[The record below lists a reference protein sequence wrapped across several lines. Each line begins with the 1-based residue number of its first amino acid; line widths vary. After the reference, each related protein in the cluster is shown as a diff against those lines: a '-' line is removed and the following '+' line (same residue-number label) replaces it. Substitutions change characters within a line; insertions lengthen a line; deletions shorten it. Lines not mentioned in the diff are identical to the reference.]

1 MIDGPFAL
9 ALTAGMVATVN
20 PCGFAM
26 LPAYLS
32 FFLGIEGQ
40 QHGDAVGSGARLRRA
55 LVVSLAVSL
64 GFLVVFA
71 LLGAVINA
79 GTQWVLDAA
88 KYATIVIGIA
98 MVVLGIAMLA
108 GYRLPLTT
116 PKLEAGGKDRTLRS
130 MFLFGVSYAVAS
142 LGCTIPTFLAVVIG
156 TFTRESFL
164 SGMLTVVAYGLGMA
178 LVLTTLTVTLAL
190 AEGGFL
196 RVLRTGMRYVDRFAG
211 AFLVLAGAYLVYY
224 WTFNLSTNNGLDS
237 TTGGGL
243 AATMER
249 WSGRL
254 QTFLSD
260 LGWERLLV
268 ICLAVVGVG
277 VVAVWAGRSRGR
289 GAPTE
294 LPPSADA
301 ADADDADAPG
311 TNAPLEP
318 R

>member
-32 FFLGIEGQ
+32 FFLGLEGQ
-40 QHGDAVGSGARLRRA
+40 QSGAAAQDSSARLRRA
-55 LVVSLAVSL
+55 LLVSLAVSL
-64 GFLVVFA
+64 GFLVVFGV
-71 LLGAVINA
+71 LGAVINA

-88 KYATIVIGIA
+88 KYVTIVIGVA

-108 GYRLPLTT
+108 GYRLPIST
-116 PKLEAGGKDRTLRS
+116 PKLEAGGKDRTVRS

-164 SGMLTVVAYGLGMA
+164 SGMLTVLAYGLGMA

-196 RVLRTGMRYVDRFAG
+196 RFLRTGMRYVDRFAG
-211 AFLVLAGAYLVYY
+211 LFLVLAGAYLVYY
-224 WTFNLSTNNGLDS
+224 WTFNLSTDNGLTS

-243 AATMER
+243 ATTMER
-249 WSGRL
+249 WSGNL
-254 QTFLSD
+254 QTFLSE
-260 LGWERLLV
+260 LGWERLLL
-268 ICLAVVGVG
+268 ICLAVVALGILT
-277 VVAVWAGRSRGR
+277 VWVTRARRGP
-289 GAPTE
+289 GSSGPAEPSPTGDVTPAQPAP
-294 LPPSADA
+294 S
-301 ADADDADAPG
+301 
-311 TNAPLEP
+311 EP

>member
-40 QHGDAVGSGARLRRA
+40 QQDASLGSAARLRRA
-55 LVVSLAVSL
+55 LIVSLAVSV

-71 LLGAVINA
+71 VLGAVINA

-88 KYATIVIGIA
+88 KYVTIVIGAA
-98 MVVLGIAMLA
+98 MVVLGIAMLL

-142 LGCTIPTFLAVVIG
+142 LGCTIPAFLAVVIG
-156 TFTRESFL
+156 TFTRESFV
-164 SGMLTVVAYGLGMA
+164 SGMLTVVAYGVGMA

-196 RVLRTGMRYVDRFAG
+196 RFLRSGMRYVDRFAG

-237 TTGGGL
+237 STGGGL
-243 AATMER
+243 ASTMER
-249 WSGRL
+249 WSARL

-277 VVAVWAGRSRGR
+277 VVAVWAGRSRHR
-289 GAPTE
+289 PEPEQPAPD
-294 LPPSADA
+294 PAGSPA
-301 ADADDADAPG
+301 A
-311 TNAPLEP
+311 P